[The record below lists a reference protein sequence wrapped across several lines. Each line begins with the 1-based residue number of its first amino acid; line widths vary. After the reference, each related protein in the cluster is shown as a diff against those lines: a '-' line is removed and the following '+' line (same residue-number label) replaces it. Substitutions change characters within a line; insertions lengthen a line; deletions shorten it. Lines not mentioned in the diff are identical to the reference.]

1 VTALRKDLIREIKNS
16 KNRFLSIAILIAL
29 AVAFLSGL
37 KATAPDMK
45 NTGDEYLDKQQLMDI
60 QVLST
65 LGLTKGDIKA
75 LGAQDNIERAVGA
88 YCIDAWAGDLVAKA
102 YSITDG
108 MNLLTVTSGRMP
120 ESPDE
125 CIVDKNLLEKMKISV
140 GDSITIDPSDDYEDC
155 LTHKNFT
162 IVGTAVSPYYISV
175 ERGSASIGSGNVRAY
190 VYLPEGAFDLDYY
203 TVAYAKVKGAQE
215 LTAFTDE
222 YDDYIDDVMDSLK
235 DFGDRRAKLRYDDII
250 DEAQGKIDDAQK
262 ELDDKEKE
270 ADEKLSDAE
279 QELKDARRKLDKG
292 WREYRDGKKE
302 LEESLPK
309 LCDAE
314 CELADARQEL
324 IEGEQEYQKGL
335 DEYNFGYAQYAE
347 NKRKLDA
354 AKAQLDAAKQQLDAA
369 KQIPDQIA
377 KLEGDITALEAQK
390 KLLDPNDQEYKAIEA
405 RITEL
410 SAKKA
415 ALVSASMSDTE
426 IAAAQAKIDAGMAE
440 YNAGKQ
446 ELDAAKAQLDAAK
459 KKLDEG
465 YEELQDGK
473 RKYREGVEELQDGWK
488 KYYEG
493 IDELP
498 KAYKKLKDGE
508 KEYADGL
515 EEYEDAKREAEEKIA
530 DAKKKLADARRKV
543 ADIETCKWYILS
555 RGYNPGY
562 TGFGQDAD
570 RMANLASVFPVI
582 FFLVAALVCLTTMTR
597 MVEEQRTQIG
607 LMKALGYGRWD
618 ISKKYLCYGL
628 FPSLAGSLLGIII
641 GHIVFPTMIY
651 VSYQIMYE
659 MPNIRLSLYPGIC
672 IWATIAA
679 VACTT
684 LSTLWACI
692 STLTDS
698 PANLMRPKA
707 PKAGRRVLLEKIPF
721 IWKKLSFTSKV
732 TVRNLFRYKKRF
744 FMSVIGIAGSGALLV
759 TAFGL
764 NDSIIE
770 KQFGDIWQMDVQAYV
785 YEAMPLADMQ
795 ELLGKNPAN
804 DDFDSVMFCLDSQM
818 ECKNGGRSQSG
829 VHLLGVESAGSM
841 AGRINLHNGGAPVTL
856 DDSGV
861 VVTAKL
867 AETLSIKAGDE
878 INMRTGGEDH
888 LMRVIGVADNY
899 VYHYVYITAAYYE
912 TVFGKAMQY
921 NGFMGNLKDGLTDET
936 MDAMSTQLLSDSR
949 MYTVRTIGSIYDS
962 VWDSLSILNYVV
974 LVLILGSG
982 MLTFV
987 VMLNLTNINI
997 GERMRELATL
1007 RVLGFYDKEMYAY
1020 IFRENN
1026 ALSVIGAFVGLV
1038 FGKIMHLFVIRT
1050 CEVDMVMFVRSAK
1063 PLSYVYAFALTIA
1076 FSLIVNLLMRP
1087 KVRAIDMVE
1096 SLKSAE

>member
-1 VTALRKDLIREIKNS
+1 MNALTLKNLLREIKRTFT
-16 KNRFLSIAILIAL
+16 KFLSIFAICAL
-29 AVAFLSGL
+29 GVAFFAGIR
-37 KATAPDMK
+37 ATSPDMK
-45 NTGDEYLDKQQLMDI
+45 EAGDRLYNTYNLSDI
-60 QVLST
+60 SVIST
-65 LGLTKGDIKA
+65 SGLTA
-75 LGAQDNIERAVGA
+75 DNIRALESIEGIQAVRASLFVDAMARGTGEKEKNLRLYSMPIKLKSEYA
-88 YCIDAWAGDLVAKA
+88 PLIDLIPDYGIDTSPE
-102 YSITDG
+102 YE
-108 MNLLTVTSGRMP
+108 MNGVEIVSGRMP
-120 ESPDE
+120 L
-125 CIVDKNLLEKMKISV
+125 N
-140 GDSITIDPSDDYEDC
+140 
-155 LTHKNFT
+155 
-162 IVGTAVSPYYISV
+162 
-175 ERGSASIGSGNVRAY
+175 
-190 VYLPEGAFDLDYY
+190 
-203 TVAYAKVKGAQE
+203 
-215 LTAFTDE
+215 
-222 YDDYIDDVMDSLK
+222 
-235 DFGDRRAKLRYDDII
+235 
-250 DEAQGKIDDAQK
+250 
-262 ELDDKEKE
+262 
-270 ADEKLSDAE
+270 
-279 QELKDARRKLDKG
+279 
-292 WREYRDGKKE
+292 
-302 LEESLPK
+302 
-309 LCDAE
+309 
-314 CELADARQEL
+314 
-324 IEGEQEYQKGL
+324 
-335 DEYNFGYAQYAE
+335 
-347 NKRKLDA
+347 
-354 AKAQLDAAKQQLDAA
+354 
-369 KQIPDQIA
+369 
-377 KLEGDITALEAQK
+377 
-390 KLLDPNDQEYKAIEA
+390 
-405 RITEL
+405 
-410 SAKKA
+410 
-415 ALVSASMSDTE
+415 DTE
-426 IAAAQAKIDAGMAE
+426 IALDNTLEGSLVKQLGDEITLTTAGGSVTLRVVGFIRSPMYISLFERGTSSIGNGTSDGFA
-440 YNAGKQ
+440 YASGNAISSLGTKLPVMSLLNTYYTRADIVISGK
-446 ELDAAKAQLDAAK
+446 
-459 KKLDEG
+459 EG
-465 YEELQDGK
+465 LS
-473 RKYREGVEELQDGWK
+473 
-488 KYYEG
+488 
-493 IDELP
+493 
-498 KAYKKLKDGE
+498 AYSD
-508 KEYADGL
+508 
-515 EEYEDAKREAEEKIA
+515 EYEALVNEVTDR
-530 DAKKKLADARRKV
+530 
-543 ADIETCKWYILS
+543 IEDYASTQSGTWYIQDRS
-555 RGYNPGY
+555 GNPGY
-562 TGFGQDAD
+562 SDYSENTD
-570 RMANLASVFPVI
+570 RIAAVGDVFPLI
-582 FFLVAALVCLTTMTR
+582 FFIVAALVCLTTMTR
-597 MVEEQRTQIG
+597 MVEEQRIEMGT
-607 LMKALGYGRWD
+607 MKALGYGGWQ
-618 ISKKYLCYGL
+618 IAMKY
-628 FPSLAGSLLGIII
+628 
-641 GHIVFPTMIY
+641 
-651 VSYQIMYE
+651 
-659 MPNIRLSLYPGIC
+659 
-672 IWATIAA
+672 AA
-679 VACTT
+679 YAM
-684 LSTLWACI
+684 SACI
-692 STLTDS
+692 SGGVVGAIIGFKLFPYVIMKGYSIMYYLGKLETPYRADIAFMAIAAMAVCTAAATFSACYASLKEV
-698 PANLMRPKA
+698 PATLMRPKA

-764 NDSIIE
+764 NDSIFGIIE

-949 MYTVRTIGSIYDS
+949 MYTVRTIESIYAS

-1007 RVLGFYDKEMYAY
+1007 RVLGFYDKEMYDY

-1063 PLSYVYAFALTIA
+1063 PLSYVYAFALTIV

>member
-1 VTALRKDLIREIKNS
+1 MNALTLKNLLREIKRTFT
-16 KNRFLSIAILIAL
+16 KFLSIFAICAL
-29 AVAFLSGL
+29 GVAFFAGIR
-37 KATAPDMK
+37 ATSPDMK
-45 NTGDEYLDKQQLMDI
+45 EAGDRLYNTYNLSDI
-60 QVLST
+60 SVIST
-65 LGLTKGDIKA
+65 SGLTA
-75 LGAQDNIERAVGA
+75 DNIRDLESIEGIQAVRASLFVDAMARGTGEKEKNLRLYSMPIKLKSEYA
-88 YCIDAWAGDLVAKA
+88 PLIDLIPDYGIDTSPE
-102 YSITDG
+102 YE
-108 MNLLTVTSGRMP
+108 MNGVEIVSGRMP
-120 ESPDE
+120 L
-125 CIVDKNLLEKMKISV
+125 N
-140 GDSITIDPSDDYEDC
+140 
-155 LTHKNFT
+155 
-162 IVGTAVSPYYISV
+162 
-175 ERGSASIGSGNVRAY
+175 
-190 VYLPEGAFDLDYY
+190 
-203 TVAYAKVKGAQE
+203 
-215 LTAFTDE
+215 
-222 YDDYIDDVMDSLK
+222 
-235 DFGDRRAKLRYDDII
+235 
-250 DEAQGKIDDAQK
+250 
-262 ELDDKEKE
+262 
-270 ADEKLSDAE
+270 
-279 QELKDARRKLDKG
+279 
-292 WREYRDGKKE
+292 
-302 LEESLPK
+302 
-309 LCDAE
+309 
-314 CELADARQEL
+314 
-324 IEGEQEYQKGL
+324 
-335 DEYNFGYAQYAE
+335 
-347 NKRKLDA
+347 
-354 AKAQLDAAKQQLDAA
+354 
-369 KQIPDQIA
+369 
-377 KLEGDITALEAQK
+377 
-390 KLLDPNDQEYKAIEA
+390 
-405 RITEL
+405 
-410 SAKKA
+410 
-415 ALVSASMSDTE
+415 DTE
-426 IAAAQAKIDAGMAE
+426 IALDNTLEGSLVKQLGDEITLTTAGGSVTLRVVGFIRSPMYISLFERGTSSIGNGTSDGFA
-440 YNAGKQ
+440 YASGNAISSLGTKLPVMSLLNTYYTRADIVISGK
-446 ELDAAKAQLDAAK
+446 
-459 KKLDEG
+459 EG
-465 YEELQDGK
+465 LS
-473 RKYREGVEELQDGWK
+473 
-488 KYYEG
+488 
-493 IDELP
+493 
-498 KAYKKLKDGE
+498 AYSD
-508 KEYADGL
+508 
-515 EEYEDAKREAEEKIA
+515 EYEALVNEVTDR
-530 DAKKKLADARRKV
+530 
-543 ADIETCKWYILS
+543 IEDYASTQSGTWYIQDRS
-555 RGYNPGY
+555 GNPGY
-562 TGFGQDAD
+562 SDYSENTD
-570 RMANLASVFPVI
+570 RIAAVGDVFPLI
-582 FFLVAALVCLTTMTR
+582 FFIVAALVCLTTMTR
-597 MVEEQRTQIG
+597 MVEEQRIEMGT
-607 LMKALGYGRWD
+607 MKALGYGGWQ
-618 ISKKYLCYGL
+618 IAMKYAAY
-628 FPSLAGSLLGIII
+628 A
-641 GHIVFPTMIY
+641 
-651 VSYQIMYE
+651 
-659 MPNIRLSLYPGIC
+659 MP
-672 IWATIAA
+672 
-679 VACTT
+679 
-684 LSTLWACI
+684 ACI
-692 STLTDS
+692 SGGVVGAIIGFKLFPYVIMKGYSIMYYLGKLETPYRADIAFMAIAAMAVCTAAATFSACYASLKEV
-698 PANLMRPKA
+698 PATLMRPKA

-764 NDSIIE
+764 NDSIFGIIE

-949 MYTVRTIGSIYDS
+949 MYTVRTIESIYAS

-1007 RVLGFYDKEMYAY
+1007 RVLGFYDKEMYDY

-1063 PLSYVYAFALTIA
+1063 PLSYVYAFALTIV

>member
-1 VTALRKDLIREIKNS
+1 MNALTLKNLLREIKRTFT
-16 KNRFLSIAILIAL
+16 KFLSIFAICAL
-29 AVAFLSGL
+29 GVAFFAGIRVTS
-37 KATAPDMK
+37 PDMK
-45 NTGDEYLDKQQLMDI
+45 EAGDRLYNTYNLSDI
-60 QVLST
+60 SVIST
-65 LGLTKGDIKA
+65 SGLTA
-75 LGAQDNIERAVGA
+75 DNIRDLESIEGIQAVRASLFVDAMARGTGEKEKNLRLYSMPIKLKSEYA
-88 YCIDAWAGDLVAKA
+88 PLIDLIPDYGIDTSPE
-102 YSITDG
+102 YE
-108 MNLLTVTSGRMP
+108 MNGVEIVSGRMP
-120 ESPDE
+120 L
-125 CIVDKNLLEKMKISV
+125 N
-140 GDSITIDPSDDYEDC
+140 
-155 LTHKNFT
+155 
-162 IVGTAVSPYYISV
+162 
-175 ERGSASIGSGNVRAY
+175 
-190 VYLPEGAFDLDYY
+190 
-203 TVAYAKVKGAQE
+203 
-215 LTAFTDE
+215 
-222 YDDYIDDVMDSLK
+222 
-235 DFGDRRAKLRYDDII
+235 
-250 DEAQGKIDDAQK
+250 
-262 ELDDKEKE
+262 
-270 ADEKLSDAE
+270 
-279 QELKDARRKLDKG
+279 
-292 WREYRDGKKE
+292 
-302 LEESLPK
+302 
-309 LCDAE
+309 
-314 CELADARQEL
+314 
-324 IEGEQEYQKGL
+324 
-335 DEYNFGYAQYAE
+335 
-347 NKRKLDA
+347 
-354 AKAQLDAAKQQLDAA
+354 
-369 KQIPDQIA
+369 
-377 KLEGDITALEAQK
+377 
-390 KLLDPNDQEYKAIEA
+390 
-405 RITEL
+405 
-410 SAKKA
+410 
-415 ALVSASMSDTE
+415 DTE
-426 IAAAQAKIDAGMAE
+426 IALDNTLEGSLVKQLGDEITLTTSGGTVTLRVVGFIRSPMYISMFERGTSSIGNGTSDGFAYASG
-440 YNAGKQ
+440 NAISSLGTKLPVMSLLNTYYTRADIVISGK
-446 ELDAAKAQLDAAK
+446 
-459 KKLDEG
+459 EG
-465 YEELQDGK
+465 
-473 RKYREGVEELQDGWK
+473 
-488 KYYEG
+488 
-493 IDELP
+493 P
-498 KAYKKLKDGE
+498 SAYSD
-508 KEYADGL
+508 
-515 EEYEDAKREAEEKIA
+515 EYEALVNEVTDR
-530 DAKKKLADARRKV
+530 
-543 ADIETCKWYILS
+543 IEDYASTQSGTWYIQDRS
-555 RGYNPGY
+555 GNPGY
-562 TGFGQDAD
+562 SDYSENTD
-570 RMANLASVFPVI
+570 RIAAVGDVFPLI
-582 FFLVAALVCLTTMTR
+582 FFIVAALVCLTTMTR
-597 MVEEQRTQIG
+597 MVEEQRIEMGT
-607 LMKALGYGRWD
+607 MKALGYGGWQ
-618 ISKKYLCYGL
+618 IAMKY
-628 FPSLAGSLLGIII
+628 
-641 GHIVFPTMIY
+641 
-651 VSYQIMYE
+651 
-659 MPNIRLSLYPGIC
+659 
-672 IWATIAA
+672 A
-679 VACTT
+679 VYAM
-684 LSTLWACI
+684 SACI
-692 STLTDS
+692 SGGVVGAIIGFKLFPYVIMKGYSIMYYLGKLETPYRADIAFMAIAAMAVCTAAATFSACYASLKEV
-698 PANLMRPKA
+698 PATLMRPKA
-707 PKAGRRVLLEKIPF
+707 PKAGRRVLLEKMPF

-764 NDSIIE
+764 NDSIFGIIE

-867 AETLSIKAGDE
+867 AETLSIKIGDG

-1063 PLSYVYAFALTIA
+1063 PLSYVYAFALTIV

>member
-1 VTALRKDLIREIKNS
+1 MNALTLKNLLREIKRTFT
-16 KNRFLSIAILIAL
+16 KFLSIFAICAL
-29 AVAFLSGL
+29 GVAFFAGIR
-37 KATAPDMK
+37 ATSPDMK
-45 NTGDEYLDKQQLMDI
+45 EAGDRLYNTYNLSDI
-60 QVLST
+60 SVIST
-65 LGLTKGDIKA
+65 SGLTA
-75 LGAQDNIERAVGA
+75 DNIRDLESIEGIRAVRASLFVDAMARGTGEKEKNLRLYSMPIKLKSEYA
-88 YCIDAWAGDLVAKA
+88 PLIDLIPDYGIDTSPE
-102 YSITDG
+102 YE
-108 MNLLTVTSGRMP
+108 MNGVEIVSGRMP
-120 ESPDE
+120 LNDTETALDYTLEGSLVKQLGDEITLTTSGGTVMLRVVGFIRSP
-125 CIVDKNLLEKMKISV
+125 M
-140 GDSITIDPSDDYEDC
+140 
-155 LTHKNFT
+155 
-162 IVGTAVSPYYISV
+162 YISMF
-175 ERGSASIGSGNVRAY
+175 ERGTSSIGNGTSDGFAYASGNAISSLGTK
-190 VYLPEGAFDLDYY
+190 LPVMSLLNTYY
-203 TVAYAKVKGAQE
+203 TRADIVISGKEGLSAYS
-215 LTAFTDE
+215 DE
-222 YDDYIDDVMDSLK
+222 Y
-235 DFGDRRAKLRYDDII
+235 
-250 DEAQGKIDDAQK
+250 E
-262 ELDDKEKE
+262 
-270 ADEKLSDAE
+270 
-279 QELKDARRKLDKG
+279 
-292 WREYRDGKKE
+292 
-302 LEESLPK
+302 
-309 LCDAE
+309 
-314 CELADARQEL
+314 
-324 IEGEQEYQKGL
+324 
-335 DEYNFGYAQYAE
+335 
-347 NKRKLDA
+347 
-354 AKAQLDAAKQQLDAA
+354 
-369 KQIPDQIA
+369 
-377 KLEGDITALEAQK
+377 
-390 KLLDPNDQEYKAIEA
+390 
-405 RITEL
+405 
-410 SAKKA
+410 
-415 ALVSASMSDTE
+415 ALVNEVTDRIEDYASTQSGT
-426 IAAAQAKIDAGMAE
+426 
-440 YNAGKQ
+440 
-446 ELDAAKAQLDAAK
+446 
-459 KKLDEG
+459 
-465 YEELQDGK
+465 
-473 RKYREGVEELQDGWK
+473 
-488 KYYEG
+488 
-493 IDELP
+493 
-498 KAYKKLKDGE
+498 
-508 KEYADGL
+508 
-515 EEYEDAKREAEEKIA
+515 
-530 DAKKKLADARRKV
+530 
-543 ADIETCKWYILS
+543 WYIQDRS
-555 RGYNPGY
+555 GNPGY
-562 TGFGQDAD
+562 SDYSENTD
-570 RMANLASVFPVI
+570 RIAAVGDVFPLI
-582 FFLVAALVCLTTMTR
+582 FFIVAALVCLTTMTR
-597 MVEEQRTQIG
+597 MVEEQRIEMGT
-607 LMKALGYGRWD
+607 MKALGYGGWQ
-618 ISKKYLCYGL
+618 IAMKY
-628 FPSLAGSLLGIII
+628 
-641 GHIVFPTMIY
+641 
-651 VSYQIMYE
+651 
-659 MPNIRLSLYPGIC
+659 
-672 IWATIAA
+672 A
-679 VACTT
+679 VYAM
-684 LSTLWACI
+684 SACI
-692 STLTDS
+692 SGGVVGAIIGFKLFPYVIMKGYSIMYYLGKLETPYRADIAFMAIAAMAVCTAAATFSACYASLKEV
-698 PANLMRPKA
+698 PATLMRPKA

-764 NDSIIE
+764 NDSIFGIIE

-829 VHLLGVESAGSM
+829 VHLLGVESAESM
-841 AGRINLHNGGAPVTL
+841 AGRVSLHNGGTPVTL

-949 MYTVRTIGSIYDS
+949 MYTVRTIESIYAS

-1026 ALSVIGAFVGLV
+1026 ALSVIGAFVGLL

>member
-1 VTALRKDLIREIKNS
+1 MNALTLKNLLREIKRTFT
-16 KNRFLSIAILIAL
+16 KFLSIFAICAL
-29 AVAFLSGL
+29 GVAFFAGIR
-37 KATAPDMK
+37 ATSPDMK
-45 NTGDEYLDKQQLMDI
+45 EAGDRLYNTYNLSDI
-60 QVLST
+60 SVIST
-65 LGLTKGDIKA
+65 SGLTA
-75 LGAQDNIERAVGA
+75 DNIRDLESIEGIQAVRASLFVDAMARGTDEKEKNLRLYSMPIKLKSEYA
-88 YCIDAWAGDLVAKA
+88 PLIDLIPDYGIDTSPE
-102 YSITDG
+102 YE
-108 MNLLTVTSGRMP
+108 MNGVEIVSGRMP
-120 ESPDE
+120 LNDTETALDYTLEGSLVKQLGDEITLTTSGGTVTLRVVGFIRSP
-125 CIVDKNLLEKMKISV
+125 M
-140 GDSITIDPSDDYEDC
+140 
-155 LTHKNFT
+155 
-162 IVGTAVSPYYISV
+162 YISMF
-175 ERGSASIGSGNVRAY
+175 ERGTSSIGNGTSDGFAYASGNAISSLGTK
-190 VYLPEGAFDLDYY
+190 LPVMSLLNTYY
-203 TVAYAKVKGAQE
+203 TRADIVISGKEGLSAYS
-215 LTAFTDE
+215 DE
-222 YDDYIDDVMDSLK
+222 Y
-235 DFGDRRAKLRYDDII
+235 
-250 DEAQGKIDDAQK
+250 E
-262 ELDDKEKE
+262 
-270 ADEKLSDAE
+270 
-279 QELKDARRKLDKG
+279 
-292 WREYRDGKKE
+292 
-302 LEESLPK
+302 
-309 LCDAE
+309 
-314 CELADARQEL
+314 
-324 IEGEQEYQKGL
+324 
-335 DEYNFGYAQYAE
+335 
-347 NKRKLDA
+347 
-354 AKAQLDAAKQQLDAA
+354 
-369 KQIPDQIA
+369 
-377 KLEGDITALEAQK
+377 
-390 KLLDPNDQEYKAIEA
+390 
-405 RITEL
+405 
-410 SAKKA
+410 
-415 ALVSASMSDTE
+415 ALVNEVTDRIEDYASTQSGT
-426 IAAAQAKIDAGMAE
+426 
-440 YNAGKQ
+440 
-446 ELDAAKAQLDAAK
+446 
-459 KKLDEG
+459 
-465 YEELQDGK
+465 
-473 RKYREGVEELQDGWK
+473 
-488 KYYEG
+488 
-493 IDELP
+493 
-498 KAYKKLKDGE
+498 
-508 KEYADGL
+508 
-515 EEYEDAKREAEEKIA
+515 
-530 DAKKKLADARRKV
+530 
-543 ADIETCKWYILS
+543 WYIQDRS
-555 RGYNPGY
+555 GNPGY
-562 TGFGQDAD
+562 SDYSENTD
-570 RMANLASVFPVI
+570 RIAAVGDVFPLI
-582 FFLVAALVCLTTMTR
+582 FFIVAALVCLTTMTR
-597 MVEEQRTQIG
+597 MVEEQRIEMGT
-607 LMKALGYGRWD
+607 MKALGYGGWQ
-618 ISKKYLCYGL
+618 IAMKY
-628 FPSLAGSLLGIII
+628 
-641 GHIVFPTMIY
+641 
-651 VSYQIMYE
+651 
-659 MPNIRLSLYPGIC
+659 
-672 IWATIAA
+672 A
-679 VACTT
+679 VYAM
-684 LSTLWACI
+684 SACI
-692 STLTDS
+692 SGGVVGAIIGFKLFPYVIMKGYSIMYYLGKLETPYRADIAFMAIAAMAVCTAAATFSACYASLKEV
-698 PANLMRPKA
+698 PATLMRPKA
-707 PKAGRRVLLEKIPF
+707 PKAGRRVLLEKMPF

-764 NDSIIE
+764 NDSIFGIIE

-867 AETLSIKAGDE
+867 AETLSIKIGDG

-1063 PLSYVYAFALTIA
+1063 PLSYVYAFALTIV

>member
-1 VTALRKDLIREIKNS
+1 MNALTLKNLLREIKRTFT
-16 KNRFLSIAILIAL
+16 KFLSIFAICAL
-29 AVAFLSGL
+29 GVAFFAGIR
-37 KATAPDMK
+37 ATSPDMK
-45 NTGDEYLDKQQLMDI
+45 EPGDRLYNTYNLSDI
-60 QVLST
+60 SVIST
-65 LGLTKGDIKA
+65 SGLTA
-75 LGAQDNIERAVGA
+75 DNIRDLESIEGIQAVRASLFVDAMARGTGEKEKNLRLYSMPIKLKSEYA
-88 YCIDAWAGDLVAKA
+88 PLIDLIPDYGIDTSPE
-102 YSITDG
+102 YE
-108 MNLLTVTSGRMP
+108 MNGVEIVSGRMP
-120 ESPDE
+120 L
-125 CIVDKNLLEKMKISV
+125 N
-140 GDSITIDPSDDYEDC
+140 
-155 LTHKNFT
+155 
-162 IVGTAVSPYYISV
+162 
-175 ERGSASIGSGNVRAY
+175 
-190 VYLPEGAFDLDYY
+190 
-203 TVAYAKVKGAQE
+203 
-215 LTAFTDE
+215 
-222 YDDYIDDVMDSLK
+222 
-235 DFGDRRAKLRYDDII
+235 
-250 DEAQGKIDDAQK
+250 
-262 ELDDKEKE
+262 
-270 ADEKLSDAE
+270 
-279 QELKDARRKLDKG
+279 
-292 WREYRDGKKE
+292 
-302 LEESLPK
+302 
-309 LCDAE
+309 
-314 CELADARQEL
+314 
-324 IEGEQEYQKGL
+324 
-335 DEYNFGYAQYAE
+335 
-347 NKRKLDA
+347 
-354 AKAQLDAAKQQLDAA
+354 
-369 KQIPDQIA
+369 
-377 KLEGDITALEAQK
+377 
-390 KLLDPNDQEYKAIEA
+390 
-405 RITEL
+405 
-410 SAKKA
+410 
-415 ALVSASMSDTE
+415 DTE
-426 IAAAQAKIDAGMAE
+426 IALDNTLEGSLVKQLGDEITLTTSGGTVTLRVVGFIRSPMYISMFERGTSSIGNGTSDGFAYASG
-440 YNAGKQ
+440 NAISSLGTKLPVMSLLNTYYTRADIVISGK
-446 ELDAAKAQLDAAK
+446 
-459 KKLDEG
+459 EG
-465 YEELQDGK
+465 LS
-473 RKYREGVEELQDGWK
+473 
-488 KYYEG
+488 
-493 IDELP
+493 
-498 KAYKKLKDGE
+498 AYSD
-508 KEYADGL
+508 
-515 EEYEDAKREAEEKIA
+515 EYEALVNEVTDR
-530 DAKKKLADARRKV
+530 
-543 ADIETCKWYILS
+543 IEDYASTQSGTWYIQDRS
-555 RGYNPGY
+555 GNPGY
-562 TGFGQDAD
+562 SDYSENTD
-570 RMANLASVFPVI
+570 RIAAVGDVFPLI
-582 FFLVAALVCLTTMTR
+582 FFIVAALVCLTTMTR
-597 MVEEQRTQIG
+597 MVEEQRIEMGT
-607 LMKALGYGRWD
+607 MKALGYGGWQ
-618 ISKKYLCYGL
+618 IAMKY
-628 FPSLAGSLLGIII
+628 
-641 GHIVFPTMIY
+641 
-651 VSYQIMYE
+651 
-659 MPNIRLSLYPGIC
+659 
-672 IWATIAA
+672 A
-679 VACTT
+679 VYAM
-684 LSTLWACI
+684 SACI
-692 STLTDS
+692 SGGVVGAIIGFKLFPYVIMKGYSIMYYLGKLETPYRADIAFMAIAAMAVCTAAATFSACYASLKEV
-698 PANLMRPKA
+698 PATLMRPKA

-764 NDSIIE
+764 NDSIFGIIE

-867 AETLSIKAGDE
+867 AETLSIKVGDE

-949 MYTVRTIGSIYDS
+949 MYTVRTIESIYAS

-1063 PLSYVYAFALTIA
+1063 PLSYVYAFALTIV

>member
-1 VTALRKDLIREIKNS
+1 MNALTLKNLLREIKRTFT
-16 KNRFLSIAILIAL
+16 KFLSIFAICAL
-29 AVAFLSGL
+29 GVAFFAGIR
-37 KATAPDMK
+37 ATSPDMK
-45 NTGDEYLDKQQLMDI
+45 EAGDRLYNTYNLSDI
-60 QVLST
+60 SVIST
-65 LGLTKGDIKA
+65 SGLTA
-75 LGAQDNIERAVGA
+75 DNIRDLESIEGIQAVRASLFVDAMARGTGEKEKNLRLYSMPIKLKSEYA
-88 YCIDAWAGDLVAKA
+88 PLIDLIPDYGIDTSPE
-102 YSITDG
+102 YE
-108 MNLLTVTSGRMP
+108 MNGVEIVSGRMP
-120 ESPDE
+120 L
-125 CIVDKNLLEKMKISV
+125 N
-140 GDSITIDPSDDYEDC
+140 
-155 LTHKNFT
+155 
-162 IVGTAVSPYYISV
+162 
-175 ERGSASIGSGNVRAY
+175 
-190 VYLPEGAFDLDYY
+190 
-203 TVAYAKVKGAQE
+203 
-215 LTAFTDE
+215 
-222 YDDYIDDVMDSLK
+222 
-235 DFGDRRAKLRYDDII
+235 
-250 DEAQGKIDDAQK
+250 
-262 ELDDKEKE
+262 
-270 ADEKLSDAE
+270 
-279 QELKDARRKLDKG
+279 
-292 WREYRDGKKE
+292 
-302 LEESLPK
+302 
-309 LCDAE
+309 
-314 CELADARQEL
+314 
-324 IEGEQEYQKGL
+324 
-335 DEYNFGYAQYAE
+335 
-347 NKRKLDA
+347 
-354 AKAQLDAAKQQLDAA
+354 
-369 KQIPDQIA
+369 
-377 KLEGDITALEAQK
+377 
-390 KLLDPNDQEYKAIEA
+390 
-405 RITEL
+405 
-410 SAKKA
+410 
-415 ALVSASMSDTE
+415 DTE
-426 IAAAQAKIDAGMAE
+426 IALDNTLEGSLVKQLGDEITLTTSGGTVTLRVVGFIRSPMYISMFERGTSSIGNGTSDGFAYASG
-440 YNAGKQ
+440 NAISSLGTKLPVMSLLNTYYTRADIVISGK
-446 ELDAAKAQLDAAK
+446 
-459 KKLDEG
+459 EG
-465 YEELQDGK
+465 LS
-473 RKYREGVEELQDGWK
+473 
-488 KYYEG
+488 
-493 IDELP
+493 
-498 KAYKKLKDGE
+498 AYSD
-508 KEYADGL
+508 
-515 EEYEDAKREAEEKIA
+515 EYEALVNEVTDR
-530 DAKKKLADARRKV
+530 
-543 ADIETCKWYILS
+543 IEDYASTQSGTWYIQDRS
-555 RGYNPGY
+555 GNPGY
-562 TGFGQDAD
+562 SDYSENTD
-570 RMANLASVFPVI
+570 RIAAVGDVFPLI
-582 FFLVAALVCLTTMTR
+582 FFIVAALVCLTTMTR
-597 MVEEQRTQIG
+597 MVEEQRIEMGT
-607 LMKALGYGRWD
+607 MKALGYGGWQ
-618 ISKKYLCYGL
+618 IAMKY
-628 FPSLAGSLLGIII
+628 
-641 GHIVFPTMIY
+641 
-651 VSYQIMYE
+651 
-659 MPNIRLSLYPGIC
+659 
-672 IWATIAA
+672 A
-679 VACTT
+679 VYAM
-684 LSTLWACI
+684 SACI
-692 STLTDS
+692 SGGVVGAIIGFKLFPYVIMKGYSIMYYLGKLETPYRADIAFMAIAAMAVCTAAATFSACYASLKEV
-698 PANLMRPKA
+698 PATLMRPKA

-764 NDSIIE
+764 NDSIFGIIE

-867 AETLSIKAGDE
+867 AETLSIKVGDE

-949 MYTVRTIGSIYDS
+949 MYTVRTIESIYAS

-1063 PLSYVYAFALTIA
+1063 PLSYVYAFALTIV

>member
-1 VTALRKDLIREIKNS
+1 MNALTLKNLLREIKRTFT
-16 KNRFLSIAILIAL
+16 KFLSIFAICAL
-29 AVAFLSGL
+29 GVAFFAGIR
-37 KATAPDMK
+37 ATSPDMK
-45 NTGDEYLDKQQLMDI
+45 EAGDRLYNTYNLSDI
-60 QVLST
+60 SVIST
-65 LGLTKGDIKA
+65 SGLTA
-75 LGAQDNIERAVGA
+75 DNIRDLESIEGIQAMRASLFVDAMARGTGEKEKNLRLYSMPIKLKSEYA
-88 YCIDAWAGDLVAKA
+88 PLIDLIPDYGIDTSPE
-102 YSITDG
+102 YE
-108 MNLLTVTSGRMP
+108 MNGVEIVSGRMP
-120 ESPDE
+120 L
-125 CIVDKNLLEKMKISV
+125 N
-140 GDSITIDPSDDYEDC
+140 
-155 LTHKNFT
+155 
-162 IVGTAVSPYYISV
+162 
-175 ERGSASIGSGNVRAY
+175 
-190 VYLPEGAFDLDYY
+190 
-203 TVAYAKVKGAQE
+203 
-215 LTAFTDE
+215 
-222 YDDYIDDVMDSLK
+222 
-235 DFGDRRAKLRYDDII
+235 
-250 DEAQGKIDDAQK
+250 
-262 ELDDKEKE
+262 
-270 ADEKLSDAE
+270 
-279 QELKDARRKLDKG
+279 
-292 WREYRDGKKE
+292 
-302 LEESLPK
+302 
-309 LCDAE
+309 
-314 CELADARQEL
+314 
-324 IEGEQEYQKGL
+324 
-335 DEYNFGYAQYAE
+335 
-347 NKRKLDA
+347 
-354 AKAQLDAAKQQLDAA
+354 
-369 KQIPDQIA
+369 
-377 KLEGDITALEAQK
+377 
-390 KLLDPNDQEYKAIEA
+390 
-405 RITEL
+405 
-410 SAKKA
+410 
-415 ALVSASMSDTE
+415 DTE
-426 IAAAQAKIDAGMAE
+426 IALDNTLEGSLVKQLGDEITLTTSGGTVTLRVVGFIRSPMYISMFERGTSSIGNGTSDGFAYASG
-440 YNAGKQ
+440 NAISSLGTKLPVMSLLNTYYTRADIVISGK
-446 ELDAAKAQLDAAK
+446 
-459 KKLDEG
+459 EG
-465 YEELQDGK
+465 LS
-473 RKYREGVEELQDGWK
+473 
-488 KYYEG
+488 
-493 IDELP
+493 
-498 KAYKKLKDGE
+498 AYSD
-508 KEYADGL
+508 
-515 EEYEDAKREAEEKIA
+515 EYEALVNEVTDR
-530 DAKKKLADARRKV
+530 
-543 ADIETCKWYILS
+543 IEDYASTQSGTWYIQDRS
-555 RGYNPGY
+555 GNPGY
-562 TGFGQDAD
+562 SDYSENTD
-570 RMANLASVFPVI
+570 RIAAVGDVFPLI
-582 FFLVAALVCLTTMTR
+582 FFIVAALVCLTTMTR
-597 MVEEQRTQIG
+597 MVEEQRIEMGT
-607 LMKALGYGRWD
+607 MKALGYGGWQ
-618 ISKKYLCYGL
+618 IAMKY
-628 FPSLAGSLLGIII
+628 
-641 GHIVFPTMIY
+641 
-651 VSYQIMYE
+651 
-659 MPNIRLSLYPGIC
+659 
-672 IWATIAA
+672 A
-679 VACTT
+679 VYAM
-684 LSTLWACI
+684 SACI
-692 STLTDS
+692 SGGVVGAIIGFKLFPYVIMKGYSIMYYLGKLETPYRADIAFMAIAAMAVCTAAATFSACYASLKEV
-698 PANLMRPKA
+698 PATLMRPKA
-707 PKAGRRVLLEKIPF
+707 PKAGRRVLLEKMPF

-764 NDSIIE
+764 NDSIFGIIE

-867 AETLSIKAGDE
+867 AETLSIKIGDG

>member
-1 VTALRKDLIREIKNS
+1 MNALTLKNLLREIKRTFT
-16 KNRFLSIAILIAL
+16 KFLSIFAICAL
-29 AVAFLSGL
+29 GVAFFAGIR
-37 KATAPDMK
+37 ATSPDMK
-45 NTGDEYLDKQQLMDI
+45 EAGDRLYNTYNLSDI
-60 QVLST
+60 SVIST
-65 LGLTKGDIKA
+65 SGLTA
-75 LGAQDNIERAVGA
+75 DNIRDLESIEGIQAVRASLFVDAMARGTGEKEKNLRLYSMPIKLKSEYA
-88 YCIDAWAGDLVAKA
+88 PLIDLIPDYGIDTSPE
-102 YSITDG
+102 YE
-108 MNLLTVTSGRMP
+108 MNGVEIVSGRMP
-120 ESPDE
+120 L
-125 CIVDKNLLEKMKISV
+125 N
-140 GDSITIDPSDDYEDC
+140 
-155 LTHKNFT
+155 
-162 IVGTAVSPYYISV
+162 
-175 ERGSASIGSGNVRAY
+175 
-190 VYLPEGAFDLDYY
+190 
-203 TVAYAKVKGAQE
+203 
-215 LTAFTDE
+215 
-222 YDDYIDDVMDSLK
+222 
-235 DFGDRRAKLRYDDII
+235 
-250 DEAQGKIDDAQK
+250 
-262 ELDDKEKE
+262 
-270 ADEKLSDAE
+270 
-279 QELKDARRKLDKG
+279 
-292 WREYRDGKKE
+292 
-302 LEESLPK
+302 
-309 LCDAE
+309 
-314 CELADARQEL
+314 
-324 IEGEQEYQKGL
+324 
-335 DEYNFGYAQYAE
+335 
-347 NKRKLDA
+347 
-354 AKAQLDAAKQQLDAA
+354 
-369 KQIPDQIA
+369 
-377 KLEGDITALEAQK
+377 
-390 KLLDPNDQEYKAIEA
+390 
-405 RITEL
+405 
-410 SAKKA
+410 
-415 ALVSASMSDTE
+415 DTE
-426 IAAAQAKIDAGMAE
+426 IALDNTLEGSLVKQLGDEITLTTSGGTVTLRVVGFIRSPMYISMFERGTSSIGNGTSDGFAYASG
-440 YNAGKQ
+440 NAISSLGTKLPVMSLLNTYYTRADIVISGK
-446 ELDAAKAQLDAAK
+446 
-459 KKLDEG
+459 EG
-465 YEELQDGK
+465 LS
-473 RKYREGVEELQDGWK
+473 
-488 KYYEG
+488 
-493 IDELP
+493 
-498 KAYKKLKDGE
+498 AYSD
-508 KEYADGL
+508 
-515 EEYEDAKREAEEKIA
+515 EYEALVNEVTDC
-530 DAKKKLADARRKV
+530 
-543 ADIETCKWYILS
+543 IEDYASTQSGTWYIQDRS
-555 RGYNPGY
+555 GNPGY
-562 TGFGQDAD
+562 SDYSENTD
-570 RMANLASVFPVI
+570 RIAAVGDVFPLI
-582 FFLVAALVCLTTMTR
+582 FFIVAALVCLTTMTR
-597 MVEEQRTQIG
+597 MVEEQRIEMGT
-607 LMKALGYGRWD
+607 MKALGYGGWQ
-618 ISKKYLCYGL
+618 IAMKY
-628 FPSLAGSLLGIII
+628 
-641 GHIVFPTMIY
+641 
-651 VSYQIMYE
+651 
-659 MPNIRLSLYPGIC
+659 
-672 IWATIAA
+672 A
-679 VACTT
+679 VYAM
-684 LSTLWACI
+684 SACI
-692 STLTDS
+692 SGGVVGAIIGFKLFPYVIMKGYSIMYYLGKLETPYRADIAFMAIAAMAVCTAAATFSACYASLKEV
-698 PANLMRPKA
+698 PATLMRPKA

-764 NDSIIE
+764 NDSIFGIIE

-841 AGRINLHNGGAPVTL
+841 AGRINLHNGGTPVTL

-1026 ALSVIGAFVGLV
+1026 ALSVIGAFVGLL

-1063 PLSYVYAFALTIA
+1063 PLSYVYAFALTIV

>member
-1 VTALRKDLIREIKNS
+1 MNALTLKNLLREIKRTFT
-16 KNRFLSIAILIAL
+16 KFLSIFAICAL
-29 AVAFLSGL
+29 GVAFFAGIR
-37 KATAPDMK
+37 ATSPDMK
-45 NTGDEYLDKQQLMDI
+45 EAGDRLYNTYNLSDI
-60 QVLST
+60 SVIST
-65 LGLTKGDIKA
+65 SGLTA
-75 LGAQDNIERAVGA
+75 DNIRDLESIEGIQAVRAALFVDAMARGTGEKEKNLRLYSMPIKLKSEYA
-88 YCIDAWAGDLVAKA
+88 PLIDLIPDYGIDTLPE
-102 YSITDG
+102 YE
-108 MNLLTVTSGRMP
+108 MNGVEIVSGRMP
-120 ESPDE
+120 LNDTETALDYTLEGSLVKQLGDEITLTTSGGTVTLRVVGFIRSP
-125 CIVDKNLLEKMKISV
+125 M
-140 GDSITIDPSDDYEDC
+140 
-155 LTHKNFT
+155 
-162 IVGTAVSPYYISV
+162 YISMF
-175 ERGSASIGSGNVRAY
+175 ERGTSSIGNGTSDGFAYASGNAISSLGTK
-190 VYLPEGAFDLDYY
+190 LPVMSLLNTYY
-203 TVAYAKVKGAQE
+203 TRADIVISGKEGLSAYS
-215 LTAFTDE
+215 DE
-222 YDDYIDDVMDSLK
+222 Y
-235 DFGDRRAKLRYDDII
+235 
-250 DEAQGKIDDAQK
+250 E
-262 ELDDKEKE
+262 
-270 ADEKLSDAE
+270 
-279 QELKDARRKLDKG
+279 
-292 WREYRDGKKE
+292 
-302 LEESLPK
+302 
-309 LCDAE
+309 
-314 CELADARQEL
+314 
-324 IEGEQEYQKGL
+324 
-335 DEYNFGYAQYAE
+335 
-347 NKRKLDA
+347 
-354 AKAQLDAAKQQLDAA
+354 
-369 KQIPDQIA
+369 
-377 KLEGDITALEAQK
+377 
-390 KLLDPNDQEYKAIEA
+390 
-405 RITEL
+405 
-410 SAKKA
+410 
-415 ALVSASMSDTE
+415 ALVNEVTDRIEDYASTQSGT
-426 IAAAQAKIDAGMAE
+426 
-440 YNAGKQ
+440 
-446 ELDAAKAQLDAAK
+446 
-459 KKLDEG
+459 
-465 YEELQDGK
+465 
-473 RKYREGVEELQDGWK
+473 
-488 KYYEG
+488 
-493 IDELP
+493 
-498 KAYKKLKDGE
+498 
-508 KEYADGL
+508 
-515 EEYEDAKREAEEKIA
+515 
-530 DAKKKLADARRKV
+530 
-543 ADIETCKWYILS
+543 WYIQDRS
-555 RGYNPGY
+555 GNPGY
-562 TGFGQDAD
+562 SDYSENTD
-570 RMANLASVFPVI
+570 RIAAVGDVFPLI
-582 FFLVAALVCLTTMTR
+582 FFIVAALVCLTTMTR
-597 MVEEQRTQIG
+597 MVEEQRIEMGT
-607 LMKALGYGRWD
+607 MKALGYGGWQ
-618 ISKKYLCYGL
+618 IAMKY
-628 FPSLAGSLLGIII
+628 
-641 GHIVFPTMIY
+641 
-651 VSYQIMYE
+651 
-659 MPNIRLSLYPGIC
+659 
-672 IWATIAA
+672 A
-679 VACTT
+679 VYAM
-684 LSTLWACI
+684 SACI
-692 STLTDS
+692 SGGVVGAIIGFKLFPYVIMKGYSIMYYLGKLETPYRADIAFMAIAAMAVCTAAATFSACYASLKEV
-698 PANLMRPKA
+698 PATLMRPKA

-764 NDSIIE
+764 NDSIFGIIE

-829 VHLLGVESAGSM
+829 VHLLGVESAESM
-841 AGRINLHNGGAPVTL
+841 GGRVSLHNGGTPVTL

-1026 ALSVIGAFVGLV
+1026 ALSVIGAFVGLL

-1063 PLSYVYAFALTIA
+1063 PLSYVYAFALTIV

>member
-1 VTALRKDLIREIKNS
+1 MNALTLKNLLREIKRTFT
-16 KNRFLSIAILIAL
+16 KFLSIFAICAL
-29 AVAFLSGL
+29 GVAFFAGIR
-37 KATAPDMK
+37 ATSPDMK
-45 NTGDEYLDKQQLMDI
+45 EAGDRLYNTYNLSDI
-60 QVLST
+60 SVIST
-65 LGLTKGDIKA
+65 SGLTA
-75 LGAQDNIERAVGA
+75 DNIRDLESIEGIQAVRASLFVDAMARGTGEKEKNLRLYSMPIKLKSEYA
-88 YCIDAWAGDLVAKA
+88 PLIDLIPDYGIDTSPE
-102 YSITDG
+102 YE
-108 MNLLTVTSGRMP
+108 MNGVEIVSGRMP
-120 ESPDE
+120 L
-125 CIVDKNLLEKMKISV
+125 N
-140 GDSITIDPSDDYEDC
+140 
-155 LTHKNFT
+155 
-162 IVGTAVSPYYISV
+162 
-175 ERGSASIGSGNVRAY
+175 
-190 VYLPEGAFDLDYY
+190 
-203 TVAYAKVKGAQE
+203 
-215 LTAFTDE
+215 
-222 YDDYIDDVMDSLK
+222 
-235 DFGDRRAKLRYDDII
+235 
-250 DEAQGKIDDAQK
+250 
-262 ELDDKEKE
+262 
-270 ADEKLSDAE
+270 
-279 QELKDARRKLDKG
+279 
-292 WREYRDGKKE
+292 
-302 LEESLPK
+302 
-309 LCDAE
+309 
-314 CELADARQEL
+314 
-324 IEGEQEYQKGL
+324 
-335 DEYNFGYAQYAE
+335 
-347 NKRKLDA
+347 
-354 AKAQLDAAKQQLDAA
+354 
-369 KQIPDQIA
+369 
-377 KLEGDITALEAQK
+377 
-390 KLLDPNDQEYKAIEA
+390 
-405 RITEL
+405 
-410 SAKKA
+410 
-415 ALVSASMSDTE
+415 DTE
-426 IAAAQAKIDAGMAE
+426 IALDNTLEGSLVKQLGDEITLTTAGGSVTLRVVGFIRSPMYISLFERGTSSIGNGTSDGFA
-440 YNAGKQ
+440 YASGNAISSLGTKLPVMSLLNTYYTRADIVISGK
-446 ELDAAKAQLDAAK
+446 
-459 KKLDEG
+459 EG
-465 YEELQDGK
+465 LS
-473 RKYREGVEELQDGWK
+473 
-488 KYYEG
+488 
-493 IDELP
+493 
-498 KAYKKLKDGE
+498 AYSD
-508 KEYADGL
+508 
-515 EEYEDAKREAEEKIA
+515 EYEALVNEVTDR
-530 DAKKKLADARRKV
+530 
-543 ADIETCKWYILS
+543 IEDYASTQSGTWYIQDRS
-555 RGYNPGY
+555 GNPGY
-562 TGFGQDAD
+562 SDYSENTD
-570 RMANLASVFPVI
+570 RIAAVGDVFPLI
-582 FFLVAALVCLTTMTR
+582 FFIVAALVCLTTMTR
-597 MVEEQRTQIG
+597 MVEEQRIEMGT
-607 LMKALGYGRWD
+607 MKALGYGGWQ
-618 ISKKYLCYGL
+618 IAMKY
-628 FPSLAGSLLGIII
+628 
-641 GHIVFPTMIY
+641 
-651 VSYQIMYE
+651 
-659 MPNIRLSLYPGIC
+659 
-672 IWATIAA
+672 AA
-679 VACTT
+679 YAM
-684 LSTLWACI
+684 SACI
-692 STLTDS
+692 SGGVVGAIIGFKLFPYVIMKGYSIMYYLGKLETPYRADIAFMAIAAMAVCTAAATFSACYASLKEV
-698 PANLMRPKA
+698 PATLMRPKA

-764 NDSIIE
+764 NDSIFGIIE

-829 VHLLGVESAGSM
+829 VHLLGVESAGCI

-949 MYTVRTIGSIYDS
+949 MYTVRTIESIYAS

-1007 RVLGFYDKEMYAY
+1007 RVLGFYDKEMYDY

-1063 PLSYVYAFALTIA
+1063 PLSYVYAFALTIV

>member
-1 VTALRKDLIREIKNS
+1 MNALTLKNLLREIKRTFT
-16 KNRFLSIAILIAL
+16 KFLSIFAICAL
-29 AVAFLSGL
+29 GVAFFAGIR
-37 KATAPDMK
+37 ATSPDMK
-45 NTGDEYLDKQQLMDI
+45 EAGDRLYNTYNLSDI
-60 QVLST
+60 SVISTSGLS
-65 LGLTKGDIKA
+65 A
-75 LGAQDNIERAVGA
+75 DNIRDLESIEGIQAVRASLFVDAMARGTGEKEKNLRLYSMPIKLKSEYA
-88 YCIDAWAGDLVAKA
+88 PLIDLIPDYGIDTSPE
-102 YSITDG
+102 YE
-108 MNLLTVTSGRMP
+108 MNGVEIVSGRMP
-120 ESPDE
+120 LNDTETALDYTLEGSLVKQLGDEITLTTSGGTVTLRVVGFIRSP
-125 CIVDKNLLEKMKISV
+125 M
-140 GDSITIDPSDDYEDC
+140 
-155 LTHKNFT
+155 
-162 IVGTAVSPYYISV
+162 YISMF
-175 ERGSASIGSGNVRAY
+175 ERGTSSIGNGTSDGFAYASGNAISSLGTK
-190 VYLPEGAFDLDYY
+190 LPVMSLLNTYY
-203 TVAYAKVKGAQE
+203 TRADIVISGKEGLSAYS
-215 LTAFTDE
+215 DE
-222 YDDYIDDVMDSLK
+222 Y
-235 DFGDRRAKLRYDDII
+235 
-250 DEAQGKIDDAQK
+250 E
-262 ELDDKEKE
+262 
-270 ADEKLSDAE
+270 
-279 QELKDARRKLDKG
+279 
-292 WREYRDGKKE
+292 
-302 LEESLPK
+302 
-309 LCDAE
+309 
-314 CELADARQEL
+314 
-324 IEGEQEYQKGL
+324 
-335 DEYNFGYAQYAE
+335 
-347 NKRKLDA
+347 
-354 AKAQLDAAKQQLDAA
+354 
-369 KQIPDQIA
+369 
-377 KLEGDITALEAQK
+377 
-390 KLLDPNDQEYKAIEA
+390 
-405 RITEL
+405 
-410 SAKKA
+410 
-415 ALVSASMSDTE
+415 ALVNEVTDRIEDYASTQSGT
-426 IAAAQAKIDAGMAE
+426 
-440 YNAGKQ
+440 
-446 ELDAAKAQLDAAK
+446 
-459 KKLDEG
+459 
-465 YEELQDGK
+465 
-473 RKYREGVEELQDGWK
+473 
-488 KYYEG
+488 
-493 IDELP
+493 
-498 KAYKKLKDGE
+498 
-508 KEYADGL
+508 
-515 EEYEDAKREAEEKIA
+515 
-530 DAKKKLADARRKV
+530 
-543 ADIETCKWYILS
+543 WYIQDRS
-555 RGYNPGY
+555 GNPGY
-562 TGFGQDAD
+562 SDYSENTD
-570 RMANLASVFPVI
+570 RIAAVGDVFPLI
-582 FFLVAALVCLTTMTR
+582 FFIVAALVCLTTMTR
-597 MVEEQRTQIG
+597 MVEEQRIEMGT
-607 LMKALGYGRWD
+607 MKALGYGGWQ
-618 ISKKYLCYGL
+618 IAMKY
-628 FPSLAGSLLGIII
+628 
-641 GHIVFPTMIY
+641 
-651 VSYQIMYE
+651 
-659 MPNIRLSLYPGIC
+659 
-672 IWATIAA
+672 A
-679 VACTT
+679 VYAM
-684 LSTLWACI
+684 SACI
-692 STLTDS
+692 SGGVVGAIIGFKLFPYVIMKGYSIMYYLGKLETPYRADIAFMAIAAMAVCTAAATFSACYASLKEV
-698 PANLMRPKA
+698 PATLMRPKA

-764 NDSIIE
+764 NDSIFGIIE

-949 MYTVRTIGSIYDS
+949 MYTVRTIESIYAS
-962 VWDSLSILNYVV
+962 VRDSLSILNYVV

-1063 PLSYVYAFALTIA
+1063 PLSYVYAFALTIV

>member
-1 VTALRKDLIREIKNS
+1 MNALTLKNLLREIKRTFT
-16 KNRFLSIAILIAL
+16 KFLSIFAICAL
-29 AVAFLSGL
+29 GVAFFAGIR
-37 KATAPDMK
+37 ATSPDMK
-45 NTGDEYLDKQQLMDI
+45 EAGDRLYNTYNLSDI
-60 QVLST
+60 SVIST
-65 LGLTKGDIKA
+65 SGLTA
-75 LGAQDNIERAVGA
+75 DNIRDLESIEGIQAVRASLFVDAMARGTGEKEKNLRLYSMPIKLKSEYA
-88 YCIDAWAGDLVAKA
+88 PLIDLIPDYGIDTSPE
-102 YSITDG
+102 YE
-108 MNLLTVTSGRMP
+108 MNGVEIVSGRMP
-120 ESPDE
+120 LNDTETALDYTLEGSLVKQLGDEITLTTAGGTVTLRVVGFIRSP
-125 CIVDKNLLEKMKISV
+125 M
-140 GDSITIDPSDDYEDC
+140 
-155 LTHKNFT
+155 
-162 IVGTAVSPYYISV
+162 YISMF
-175 ERGSASIGSGNVRAY
+175 ERGTSSIGNGTSDGFAYASGNAISSLGTK
-190 VYLPEGAFDLDYY
+190 LPVMSLLNTYY
-203 TVAYAKVKGAQE
+203 TRADIVISGKEGLSAYS
-215 LTAFTDE
+215 DE
-222 YDDYIDDVMDSLK
+222 Y
-235 DFGDRRAKLRYDDII
+235 
-250 DEAQGKIDDAQK
+250 E
-262 ELDDKEKE
+262 
-270 ADEKLSDAE
+270 
-279 QELKDARRKLDKG
+279 
-292 WREYRDGKKE
+292 
-302 LEESLPK
+302 
-309 LCDAE
+309 
-314 CELADARQEL
+314 
-324 IEGEQEYQKGL
+324 
-335 DEYNFGYAQYAE
+335 
-347 NKRKLDA
+347 
-354 AKAQLDAAKQQLDAA
+354 
-369 KQIPDQIA
+369 
-377 KLEGDITALEAQK
+377 
-390 KLLDPNDQEYKAIEA
+390 
-405 RITEL
+405 
-410 SAKKA
+410 
-415 ALVSASMSDTE
+415 ALVNEVTDRIEDYASTQSGT
-426 IAAAQAKIDAGMAE
+426 
-440 YNAGKQ
+440 
-446 ELDAAKAQLDAAK
+446 
-459 KKLDEG
+459 
-465 YEELQDGK
+465 
-473 RKYREGVEELQDGWK
+473 
-488 KYYEG
+488 
-493 IDELP
+493 
-498 KAYKKLKDGE
+498 
-508 KEYADGL
+508 
-515 EEYEDAKREAEEKIA
+515 
-530 DAKKKLADARRKV
+530 
-543 ADIETCKWYILS
+543 WYIQDRS
-555 RGYNPGY
+555 GNPGY
-562 TGFGQDAD
+562 SDYSENTD
-570 RMANLASVFPVI
+570 RIAAVGDVFPLI
-582 FFLVAALVCLTTMTR
+582 FFIVAALVCLTTMTR
-597 MVEEQRTQIG
+597 MVEEQRIEMGT
-607 LMKALGYGRWD
+607 MKALGYGGWQ
-618 ISKKYLCYGL
+618 IAMKY
-628 FPSLAGSLLGIII
+628 
-641 GHIVFPTMIY
+641 
-651 VSYQIMYE
+651 
-659 MPNIRLSLYPGIC
+659 
-672 IWATIAA
+672 A
-679 VACTT
+679 VYAM
-684 LSTLWACI
+684 SACI
-692 STLTDS
+692 SGGVVGAIIGFKLFPYVIMKGYSIMYYLGKLETPYRADIAFMAIAAMAACTAAATFSACYASLKEV
-698 PANLMRPKA
+698 PATLMRPKA

-764 NDSIIE
+764 NDSIFGIIE

-829 VHLLGVESAGSM
+829 VHLLGVESAESM
-841 AGRINLHNGGAPVTL
+841 AGRVSLHNGGAPVTL

-912 TVFGKAMQY
+912 TVFGKAMLY

-1063 PLSYVYAFALTIA
+1063 PLSYVYAFALTIV

>member
-1 VTALRKDLIREIKNS
+1 MNALTLKNLLREIKRTFT
-16 KNRFLSIAILIAL
+16 KFLSIFAICAL
-29 AVAFLSGL
+29 GVAFFAGIR
-37 KATAPDMK
+37 ATSPDMK
-45 NTGDEYLDKQQLMDI
+45 EAGDRLYNTYNLSDI
-60 QVLST
+60 SVIST
-65 LGLTKGDIKA
+65 SGLTA
-75 LGAQDNIERAVGA
+75 DNIRDLESIEGIQAVRASLFVDAMARGTGEKEKNLRLYSMPIKLKSEYA
-88 YCIDAWAGDLVAKA
+88 PLIDLIPDYGIDTSPE
-102 YSITDG
+102 YE
-108 MNLLTVTSGRMP
+108 MNGVEIVSGRMP
-120 ESPDE
+120 LNDTETALDYTLEGSLVKQLGDEITLTTSGGTVTLRVVGFIRSP
-125 CIVDKNLLEKMKISV
+125 M
-140 GDSITIDPSDDYEDC
+140 
-155 LTHKNFT
+155 
-162 IVGTAVSPYYISV
+162 YISMF
-175 ERGSASIGSGNVRAY
+175 ERGTSSIGNGTSDGFAYASGNAISSLGTK
-190 VYLPEGAFDLDYY
+190 LPVMSLLNTYY
-203 TVAYAKVKGAQE
+203 TRADIVISGKEGLSAYS
-215 LTAFTDE
+215 DE
-222 YDDYIDDVMDSLK
+222 Y
-235 DFGDRRAKLRYDDII
+235 
-250 DEAQGKIDDAQK
+250 E
-262 ELDDKEKE
+262 
-270 ADEKLSDAE
+270 
-279 QELKDARRKLDKG
+279 
-292 WREYRDGKKE
+292 
-302 LEESLPK
+302 
-309 LCDAE
+309 
-314 CELADARQEL
+314 
-324 IEGEQEYQKGL
+324 
-335 DEYNFGYAQYAE
+335 
-347 NKRKLDA
+347 
-354 AKAQLDAAKQQLDAA
+354 
-369 KQIPDQIA
+369 
-377 KLEGDITALEAQK
+377 
-390 KLLDPNDQEYKAIEA
+390 
-405 RITEL
+405 
-410 SAKKA
+410 
-415 ALVSASMSDTE
+415 ALVNEVTDRIEDYASTQSGT
-426 IAAAQAKIDAGMAE
+426 
-440 YNAGKQ
+440 
-446 ELDAAKAQLDAAK
+446 
-459 KKLDEG
+459 
-465 YEELQDGK
+465 
-473 RKYREGVEELQDGWK
+473 
-488 KYYEG
+488 
-493 IDELP
+493 
-498 KAYKKLKDGE
+498 
-508 KEYADGL
+508 
-515 EEYEDAKREAEEKIA
+515 
-530 DAKKKLADARRKV
+530 
-543 ADIETCKWYILS
+543 WYIQDRS
-555 RGYNPGY
+555 GNPGY
-562 TGFGQDAD
+562 SDYSENTD
-570 RMANLASVFPVI
+570 RIAAVGDVFPLI
-582 FFLVAALVCLTTMTR
+582 FFIVAALVCLTTMTR
-597 MVEEQRTQIG
+597 MVEEQRIEMGT
-607 LMKALGYGRWD
+607 MKALGYGGWQ
-618 ISKKYLCYGL
+618 IAMKY
-628 FPSLAGSLLGIII
+628 
-641 GHIVFPTMIY
+641 
-651 VSYQIMYE
+651 
-659 MPNIRLSLYPGIC
+659 
-672 IWATIAA
+672 A
-679 VACTT
+679 VYAM
-684 LSTLWACI
+684 SACI
-692 STLTDS
+692 SGGVVGAIIGFKLFPYVIMKGYSIMYYLGKLETPYRADIAFMAIAAMAVCTAAATFSACYASLKEV
-698 PANLMRPKA
+698 PATLMRPKA

-764 NDSIIE
+764 NDSIFGIIE

-841 AGRINLHNGGAPVTL
+841 AGRINLHNGGTPVTL

-936 MDAMSTQLLSDSR
+936 MDAMSSQLLSDSR
-949 MYTVRTIGSIYDS
+949 MYTVRTIGSIYAS

>member
-1 VTALRKDLIREIKNS
+1 MNALTLKNLLREIKRTFT
-16 KNRFLSIAILIAL
+16 KFLSIFAICAL
-29 AVAFLSGL
+29 GVAFFAGIR
-37 KATAPDMK
+37 ATSPDMK
-45 NTGDEYLDKQQLMDI
+45 EAGDRLYNTYNLSDI
-60 QVLST
+60 SVIST
-65 LGLTKGDIKA
+65 SGLTA
-75 LGAQDNIERAVGA
+75 DNIRDLESIEGIQAVRASLFVDAMARGTGEKEKNLRLYSMPIKLKSEYA
-88 YCIDAWAGDLVAKA
+88 PLIDLIPDYGIDTSPE
-102 YSITDG
+102 YE
-108 MNLLTVTSGRMP
+108 MNGVEIVSGRMP
-120 ESPDE
+120 LNDTETALDYTLEGSLVKQLGDEITLTTSGGTVTLRVVGFIRSP
-125 CIVDKNLLEKMKISV
+125 M
-140 GDSITIDPSDDYEDC
+140 
-155 LTHKNFT
+155 
-162 IVGTAVSPYYISV
+162 YISMF
-175 ERGSASIGSGNVRAY
+175 ERGTSSIGNGTSDGFAYASGNAISSLGTK
-190 VYLPEGAFDLDYY
+190 LPVMSLLNTYY
-203 TVAYAKVKGAQE
+203 TRADIVISGKEGLSAYS
-215 LTAFTDE
+215 DE
-222 YDDYIDDVMDSLK
+222 Y
-235 DFGDRRAKLRYDDII
+235 
-250 DEAQGKIDDAQK
+250 E
-262 ELDDKEKE
+262 
-270 ADEKLSDAE
+270 
-279 QELKDARRKLDKG
+279 
-292 WREYRDGKKE
+292 
-302 LEESLPK
+302 
-309 LCDAE
+309 
-314 CELADARQEL
+314 
-324 IEGEQEYQKGL
+324 
-335 DEYNFGYAQYAE
+335 
-347 NKRKLDA
+347 
-354 AKAQLDAAKQQLDAA
+354 
-369 KQIPDQIA
+369 
-377 KLEGDITALEAQK
+377 
-390 KLLDPNDQEYKAIEA
+390 
-405 RITEL
+405 
-410 SAKKA
+410 
-415 ALVSASMSDTE
+415 ALVNEVTDRIEDYASTQSGT
-426 IAAAQAKIDAGMAE
+426 
-440 YNAGKQ
+440 
-446 ELDAAKAQLDAAK
+446 
-459 KKLDEG
+459 
-465 YEELQDGK
+465 
-473 RKYREGVEELQDGWK
+473 
-488 KYYEG
+488 
-493 IDELP
+493 
-498 KAYKKLKDGE
+498 
-508 KEYADGL
+508 
-515 EEYEDAKREAEEKIA
+515 
-530 DAKKKLADARRKV
+530 
-543 ADIETCKWYILS
+543 WYIQDRS
-555 RGYNPGY
+555 GNPGY
-562 TGFGQDAD
+562 SDYSENTD
-570 RMANLASVFPVI
+570 RIAAVGDVFPLI
-582 FFLVAALVCLTTMTR
+582 FFIVAALVCLTTMTR
-597 MVEEQRTQIG
+597 MVEEQRIEMGT
-607 LMKALGYGRWD
+607 MKALGYGGWQ
-618 ISKKYLCYGL
+618 IAMKY
-628 FPSLAGSLLGIII
+628 
-641 GHIVFPTMIY
+641 
-651 VSYQIMYE
+651 
-659 MPNIRLSLYPGIC
+659 
-672 IWATIAA
+672 A
-679 VACTT
+679 VYAM
-684 LSTLWACI
+684 SACI
-692 STLTDS
+692 SGGVVGAIIGFKLFPYVIMKGYSIMYYLGKLETPYRADIAFMAIAAMAVCTAAATFSACYASLKEV
-698 PANLMRPKA
+698 PATLMRPKA

-764 NDSIIE
+764 NDSIFGIIE

-829 VHLLGVESAGSM
+829 VHLLGVESAESM
-841 AGRINLHNGGAPVTL
+841 AGRVSLHNGGTPVTL

>member
-1 VTALRKDLIREIKNS
+1 MNALTLKNLLREIKRTFT
-16 KNRFLSIAILIAL
+16 KFLSIFAICAL
-29 AVAFLSGL
+29 GVAFFAGIR
-37 KATAPDMK
+37 ATSPDMK
-45 NTGDEYLDKQQLMDI
+45 EAGDRLYNTYNLSDI
-60 QVLST
+60 SVIST
-65 LGLTKGDIKA
+65 SGLTA
-75 LGAQDNIERAVGA
+75 DNIRDLESIEGIQAVRASLFVDAMARGTVEKEKNLRLYSMPIKLKSEYA
-88 YCIDAWAGDLVAKA
+88 PLIDLIPDYGIDTSPE
-102 YSITDG
+102 YE
-108 MNLLTVTSGRMP
+108 MNGVEIVSGRMP
-120 ESPDE
+120 L
-125 CIVDKNLLEKMKISV
+125 N
-140 GDSITIDPSDDYEDC
+140 
-155 LTHKNFT
+155 
-162 IVGTAVSPYYISV
+162 
-175 ERGSASIGSGNVRAY
+175 
-190 VYLPEGAFDLDYY
+190 
-203 TVAYAKVKGAQE
+203 
-215 LTAFTDE
+215 
-222 YDDYIDDVMDSLK
+222 
-235 DFGDRRAKLRYDDII
+235 
-250 DEAQGKIDDAQK
+250 
-262 ELDDKEKE
+262 
-270 ADEKLSDAE
+270 
-279 QELKDARRKLDKG
+279 
-292 WREYRDGKKE
+292 
-302 LEESLPK
+302 
-309 LCDAE
+309 
-314 CELADARQEL
+314 
-324 IEGEQEYQKGL
+324 
-335 DEYNFGYAQYAE
+335 
-347 NKRKLDA
+347 
-354 AKAQLDAAKQQLDAA
+354 
-369 KQIPDQIA
+369 
-377 KLEGDITALEAQK
+377 
-390 KLLDPNDQEYKAIEA
+390 
-405 RITEL
+405 
-410 SAKKA
+410 
-415 ALVSASMSDTE
+415 DTE
-426 IAAAQAKIDAGMAE
+426 IALDNTLEGSLVKQLGDEITLTTAGGSVTLRVVGFIRSPMYISLFERGTSSIGNGTSDGFA
-440 YNAGKQ
+440 YASGNAISSLGTKLPVMSLLNTYYTRADIVISGK
-446 ELDAAKAQLDAAK
+446 
-459 KKLDEG
+459 EG
-465 YEELQDGK
+465 LS
-473 RKYREGVEELQDGWK
+473 
-488 KYYEG
+488 
-493 IDELP
+493 
-498 KAYKKLKDGE
+498 AYSD
-508 KEYADGL
+508 
-515 EEYEDAKREAEEKIA
+515 EYEALVNEVTDR
-530 DAKKKLADARRKV
+530 
-543 ADIETCKWYILS
+543 IEDYASTQSGTWYIQGRS
-555 RGYNPGY
+555 GNPGY
-562 TGFGQDAD
+562 SDYSENTD
-570 RMANLASVFPVI
+570 RIAAVGDVFPLI
-582 FFLVAALVCLTTMTR
+582 FFIVAALVCLTTMTR
-597 MVEEQRTQIG
+597 MVEEQRIEMGT
-607 LMKALGYGRWD
+607 MKALGYGGWQ
-618 ISKKYLCYGL
+618 IAMKY
-628 FPSLAGSLLGIII
+628 A
-641 GHIVFPTMIY
+641 
-651 VSYQIMYE
+651 SYAM
-659 MPNIRLSLYPGIC
+659 S
-672 IWATIAA
+672 
-679 VACTT
+679 
-684 LSTLWACI
+684 ACI
-692 STLTDS
+692 SGGVVGAIIGFKLFPYVIMKGYSIMYYLGKLETPYRADIAFMAIAAMAVCTAAATFSACYASLKEV
-698 PANLMRPKA
+698 PATLMRPKA

-764 NDSIIE
+764 NDSIFGIIE

-888 LMRVIGVADNY
+888 LMRVIGIADNY

-936 MDAMSTQLLSDSR
+936 MDAMSSQLLSDSR

-1007 RVLGFYDKEMYAY
+1007 RVLGFYDKEMYDY

-1063 PLSYVYAFALTIA
+1063 PLSYVYAFALTIV

>member
-1 VTALRKDLIREIKNS
+1 MNALTLKNLLREIKRTFT
-16 KNRFLSIAILIAL
+16 KFLSIFAICAL
-29 AVAFLSGL
+29 GVAFFAGIR
-37 KATAPDMK
+37 ATSPDMK
-45 NTGDEYLDKQQLMDI
+45 EAGDRLYNTYNLSDI
-60 QVLST
+60 SVIST
-65 LGLTKGDIKA
+65 SGLTA
-75 LGAQDNIERAVGA
+75 DNIRDLESIEGIQAVRASLFVDAMARGTGEKEKNLRLYSMPIKLKSEYA
-88 YCIDAWAGDLVAKA
+88 PLIDLIPDYGIDTSPE
-102 YSITDG
+102 YE
-108 MNLLTVTSGRMP
+108 MNGVEIVSGRMP
-120 ESPDE
+120 L
-125 CIVDKNLLEKMKISV
+125 N
-140 GDSITIDPSDDYEDC
+140 
-155 LTHKNFT
+155 
-162 IVGTAVSPYYISV
+162 
-175 ERGSASIGSGNVRAY
+175 
-190 VYLPEGAFDLDYY
+190 
-203 TVAYAKVKGAQE
+203 
-215 LTAFTDE
+215 
-222 YDDYIDDVMDSLK
+222 
-235 DFGDRRAKLRYDDII
+235 
-250 DEAQGKIDDAQK
+250 
-262 ELDDKEKE
+262 
-270 ADEKLSDAE
+270 
-279 QELKDARRKLDKG
+279 
-292 WREYRDGKKE
+292 
-302 LEESLPK
+302 
-309 LCDAE
+309 
-314 CELADARQEL
+314 
-324 IEGEQEYQKGL
+324 
-335 DEYNFGYAQYAE
+335 
-347 NKRKLDA
+347 
-354 AKAQLDAAKQQLDAA
+354 
-369 KQIPDQIA
+369 
-377 KLEGDITALEAQK
+377 
-390 KLLDPNDQEYKAIEA
+390 
-405 RITEL
+405 
-410 SAKKA
+410 
-415 ALVSASMSDTE
+415 DTE
-426 IAAAQAKIDAGMAE
+426 IALDNTLEGSLVKQLGDEITLTTAGGSVTLRVVGFIRSPMYISLFERGTSSIGNGTSDGFA
-440 YNAGKQ
+440 YASGNAISSLGTKLPVMSLLNTYYTRADIVISGK
-446 ELDAAKAQLDAAK
+446 
-459 KKLDEG
+459 EG
-465 YEELQDGK
+465 LS
-473 RKYREGVEELQDGWK
+473 
-488 KYYEG
+488 
-493 IDELP
+493 
-498 KAYKKLKDGE
+498 AYSD
-508 KEYADGL
+508 
-515 EEYEDAKREAEEKIA
+515 EYEALVNEVTDR
-530 DAKKKLADARRKV
+530 
-543 ADIETCKWYILS
+543 IEDYASTQSGTWYIQDRS
-555 RGYNPGY
+555 GNPGY
-562 TGFGQDAD
+562 SDYSENTD
-570 RMANLASVFPVI
+570 RIAAVGDVFPLI
-582 FFLVAALVCLTTMTR
+582 FFIVAALVCLTTMTR
-597 MVEEQRTQIG
+597 MVEEQRIEMGT
-607 LMKALGYGRWD
+607 MKALGYGGWQ
-618 ISKKYLCYGL
+618 IAMKY
-628 FPSLAGSLLGIII
+628 
-641 GHIVFPTMIY
+641 
-651 VSYQIMYE
+651 
-659 MPNIRLSLYPGIC
+659 
-672 IWATIAA
+672 AA
-679 VACTT
+679 YAM
-684 LSTLWACI
+684 SACI
-692 STLTDS
+692 SGGVVGAIIGFKLFPYVIMKGYSIMYYLGKLETPYRADIAFMAIAAMAVCTAAATFSACYASLKEV
-698 PANLMRPKA
+698 PATLMRPKA

-764 NDSIIE
+764 NDSIFGIIE

-888 LMRVIGVADNY
+888 LMRVIGIADNY

-936 MDAMSTQLLSDSR
+936 MDAMSSQLLSDSR

-1007 RVLGFYDKEMYAY
+1007 RVLGFYDKEMYDY

-1063 PLSYVYAFALTIA
+1063 PLSYVYAFALTIV